1 MTDKRL
7 YSSPL
12 RKKAAAETRER
23 ILREAVEL
31 FAERGYGRVTVA
43 DIAQAAGVAS
53 KTVFASVG
61 SKSSALD
68 RIVDQAVA
76 DSGYEAT
83 VARILAA
90 TTPEAVLRELAHGT
104 RTGNEGQFKVLEAIR
119 GALPV
124 HEDSEALWARATAAY
139 RRALDEAARH
149 LRELSPAVGD
159 TSRVRDTPGVQDTPP
174 AQDTP
179 RVRDTP
185 REEIAD
191 MLWFW
196 FGPTSWRTLV
206 TESGWS
212 WSRAEEFL
220 YGTAVTTL
228 GVVPAEDRRR
238 AEGR

>member
-139 RRALDEAARH
+139 RRALDDAARH

-159 TSRVRDTPGVQDTPP
+159 TSRVRV
-174 AQDTP
+174 
-179 RVRDTP
+179 TP

-238 AEGR
+238 VEGR

>member
-23 ILREAVEL
+23 ILRQAVEL
-31 FAERGYGRVTVA
+31 FAQRGYGRVTVA

-68 RIVDQAVA
+68 QIVDKAVT

-83 VARILAA
+83 VAHLLAA
-90 TTPEAVLRELAHGT
+90 TTPEAVLKALAHGT
-104 RTGNEGQFKVLEAIR
+104 RTGNEGQFEVLEAVR

-139 RRALDEAARH
+139 RQALDEAAQH
-149 LRELSPAVGD
+149 LRELSPA
-159 TSRVRDTPGVQDTPP
+159 
-174 AQDTP
+174 
-179 RVRDTP
+179 VRDTP

-212 WSRAEEFL
+212 WSRAEGFL
-220 YGTAVTTL
+220 YRTAGTTL
-228 GVVPAEDRRR
+228 GVLPAEDGMRTD
-238 AEGR
+238 EDC